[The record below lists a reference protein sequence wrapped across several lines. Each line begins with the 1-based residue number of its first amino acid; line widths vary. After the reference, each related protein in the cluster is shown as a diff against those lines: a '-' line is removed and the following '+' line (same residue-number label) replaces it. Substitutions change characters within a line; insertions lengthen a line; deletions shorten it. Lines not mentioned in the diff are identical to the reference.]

1 MAKRGPENSAGC
13 GFGSM
18 FQLKCHAL
26 VRSMSSKE
34 AKLISGHMR
43 VRRQQAKKQNLLC
56 HILGTYPGWLFGLS
70 LLLLL
75 LQILSQS
82 SEVRESELISLA
94 QQLRKSPTTEE
105 NGDPSKPPGKGKASS
120 LGMLVVRAGTD
131 MQCLEAKEKV
141 LNKEWVD
148 PNEGRVWARE
158 TITYPHFYIS
168 LHAEEYDPVRWRI
181 MNEGK
186 YYEEAV
192 HARFL
197 QILEDVSS
205 SYVLDIGANIGYYTL
220 LSASLGHNVISFE
233 PNPANVLRLCD
244 SLRLNGFVEKPE
256 IHIFQ
261 NAVSDVHGEEM
272 MLHSPRNPGQAY
284 LKPLVEA
291 EETDSHKAK
300 TMVVM
305 LDKVAEQQG
314 WFELPDFKIKLM
326 KVDVEGK
333 EPQVILGSPKLL
345 KSGIVE
351 HILTEG
357 RRFGRVNIRDSF
369 AILFEAGYTVKEP
382 QIPIAGSTP
391 KEKAAFVCDWYLKK
405 LGSNSMVVEDMWWI
419 RGL

>member
-1 MAKRGPENSAGC
+1 
-13 GFGSM
+13 
-18 FQLKCHAL
+18 
-26 VRSMSSKE
+26 
-34 AKLISGHMR
+34 MR
-43 VRRQQAKKQNLLC
+43 VRRRQEKRQNLLC
-56 HILGTYPGWLFGLS
+56 SILGAYPGWLFGFS

-75 LQILSQS
+75 LQLLSQS
-82 SEVRESELISLA
+82 SDVRESELNTLA
-94 QQLRKSPTTEE
+94 QKLRISPSTEE
-105 NGDPSKPPGKGKASS
+105 TVDPFKTTRKEKVSS
-120 LGMLVVRAGTD
+120 LGMPIVRPGTD
-131 MQCLEAKEKV
+131 MQCRKAKEKL

-148 PNEGRVWARE
+148 PNEGKVWARE

-197 QILEDVSS
+197 QILENVSS

-220 LSASLGHNVISFE
+220 LSASLGHKVISFE

-244 SLRLNGFVEKPE
+244 SLRLNGFVETPE

-284 LKPLVEA
+284 LRPLVEA
-291 EETDSHKAK
+291 EETDAHKAK

-314 WFELPDFKIKLM
+314 WFERPGFQIKLM

-357 RRFGRVNIRDSF
+357 RRFGRGNIRDSF

-382 QIPIAGSTP
+382 QIPITGATP

-405 LGSNSMVVEDMWWI
+405 LGGNSMVVEDMWWI
-419 RGL
+419 RGI